1 MNRLIPFLTHT
12 RMYALGCVTAMTLC
26 ICHICPPAQAQSL
39 QPDYDRSGDR
49 PRIGSLKNWLVVE
62 VIERATPRGKAV
74 RFADFLPV
82 VVVDSATQTAIY
94 ARSGEL
100 IEIGTERTYYI
111 SVASTGERRFTIDG
125 DPVQRLRA
133 ATPFE
138 DDMVY
143 QREFSIVY
151 EGGPT
156 PSLSV
161 LPPQMTAQVN
171 PAQAQSMPSAE
182 ETELARL
189 KRDIITMRSE
199 LDEVKR
205 DKLTRSALPAETATR
220 GEQRDPRDSRL
231 NTSTEALPQEAASS
245 LPLEAQPLPSSFA
258 PQSTQPLYTPSLYAP
273 PLYAPPL
280 PTPRPLLPTE
290 MDDAEGISRRSQYG
304 PASLEQLPALDCGYR
319 VQFCATPIEREAERI
334 RAALEQ
340 GGVEET
346 SVELFQEPRRNITFY
361 RVRGGCFA
369 SYTQVR
375 TALQM
380 YARTAERLRLG
391 LQPMIVRN

>member
-1 MNRLIPFLTHT
+1 MNRLCTHI
-12 RMYALGCVTAMTLC
+12 ALIARY
-26 ICHICPPAQAQSL
+26 ICCAAIFIVACNTSHRCHAQSL
-39 QPDYDRSGDR
+39 PTEFDRTRDRAEDRINDR
-49 PRIGSLKNWLVVE
+49 PRTGSLKNWLVVE
-62 VIERATPRGKAV
+62 VIERDTPRGKAV
-74 RFADFLPV
+74 RFTDFLPV
-82 VVVDSATQTAIY
+82 VIVDSATQAAIY

-100 IEIGTERTYYI
+100 VEVGVERTYYL

-133 ATPFE
+133 GTPIE

-161 LPPQMTAQVN
+161 LPPQMN
-171 PAQAQSMPSAE
+171 PQISPSQAASMPTQE

-189 KRDIITMRSE
+189 KREMMAIRSE
-199 LDEVKR
+199 LDDVKR
-205 DKLTRSALPAETATR
+205 DRLTRSTLPPQSATR
-220 GEQRDPRDSRL
+220 GEERSSELQPIPQDIVAE
-231 NTSTEALPQEAASS
+231 TLPTLAPTPQSSVYPPPASSQAASRMT
-245 LPLEAQPLPSSFA
+245 LPE
-258 PQSTQPLYTPSLYAP
+258 
-273 PLYAPPL
+273 
-280 PTPRPLLPTE
+280 PRPLLPS
-290 MDDAEGISRRSQYG
+290 DDEEAEGLSLPRVERQPYG
-304 PASLEQLPALDCGYR
+304 PISLEQMPALDCGYR

-340 GGVEET
+340 GGVQET
-346 SVELFQEPRRNITFY
+346 SVELFQEPRRRITFY

-369 SYTQVR
+369 SYNQVR
-375 TALQM
+375 TALLS

-391 LQPMIVRN
+391 LQPIIVRN